1 MEQKIGFITIGHRDY
16 PNNVG
21 LRMAKKAILNLRREG
36 VNVFFKNEAIVD
48 PIRARELALELAG
61 KDLDGIIL
69 FLGTWIE
76 APVAMAI
83 LREVEQLPLALW
95 GFPMFEKNGR
105 LESTGSLVALFVL
118 QGTLRRMGIP
128 FKSIMGGMDD
138 KRAILKALVFSRV
151 ACVKKA
157 LKRTRLGL
165 VGYASMGMYP
175 GTFDHVLLRK
185 IIGPEVEHIDNYL
198 LIDRANKVN
207 GVKIE
212 DFISRLSKKATP
224 EGVSQ
229 EILEK
234 TARLYQALSEL
245 IQDYKLD
252 AVNLKCQYELSQ
264 IYGCVPCVPLSF
276 LSDEGI
282 VSSCEGDVLTGVTM
296 TILHHLSNQTIYY
309 GDVLDFRDESI
320 LLSSCGFAPFSLAN
334 PEDEIKVKDIGHPGF
349 NGPVCSFTLKK
360 GKVTVARLNEEVGNY
375 TLLFTTGEGIE
386 TKLRQERFPALKIEL
401 KTDIQRFLYC
411 LESQHLAVCYGDWT
425 QELLDLCYFL
435 NIKAK
440 KL

>member
-16 PNNVG
+16 PNNIG

-36 VNVFFKNEAIVD
+36 VNVVFKNKAIID

-61 KDLDGIIL
+61 KDLDGVIL

-128 FKSIMGGMDD
+128 FKSIMGAVDD
-138 KRAILKALVFSRV
+138 KRAISEALVFSRV
-151 ACVKKA
+151 AYVKKA

-207 GVKIE
+207 EVKIE
-212 DFISRLSKKATP
+212 DFISRLNKKATL

-234 TARLYQALSEL
+234 AARLYQALSEL
-245 IQDYKLD
+245 IQDYQLN

-276 LSDEGI
+276 LSDEGTI
-282 VSSCEGDVLTGVTM
+282 CSCEGDVLTGVTM
-296 TILHHLSNQTIYY
+296 TILHHLSGQTIYY
-309 GDVLDFRDESI
+309 GDVLDFRDQSI
-320 LLSSCGFAPFSLAN
+320 LLSSCGFAPLSLAN
-334 PEDEIKVKDIGHPGF
+334 PEDEIKVKDIGYPGF
-349 NGPVCSFTLKK
+349 NGPVCSFTLKR
-360 GKVTVARLNEEVGNY
+360 GKLTLARLNEEVGNY

-386 TKLRQERFPALKIEL
+386 TKLRQGRFPALKIKL
-401 KTDIQRFLYC
+401 DTDIQRFLHN
-411 LESQHLAVCYGDWT
+411 LESQHLAMCYGDWT
-425 QELLDLCYFL
+425 QELLDLCHFL
-435 NIKAK
+435 NIKAN